1 MINHY
6 MYKIIYFMGILVLGT
21 LSLKA
26 TTVIPEEQVS
36 VSTDKDVYIAGD
48 WVYFSILLHDQGV
61 QVSDYVYVS
70 LNDHQN
76 QVLTGCLKVNNNAA
90 SGSFYL
96 ADTLNTGIYQMVSY
110 TNHLRNYGTNGYA
123 IKNILIVNRFEK
135 NIQKI
140 TEKALTD
147 ISDTLVLDKVSGED
161 ALIQLN
167 KESFFQREPV
177 TLHLQLPHEL
187 KNAIVAVSVRKVAP
201 VALTEDRAT
210 IPSINR
216 MACCRYLSERSGM
229 ILQGYVKDPSNG
241 ASVNKTVFLSC
252 EDSIA
257 NLQYAQTSS
266 KGEFRFFLN
275 PYYFGK
281 HVAVKLQGEDKSPI
295 QIEPKYFKGIVGNPS
310 AQIRGDLEG
319 YLLTEQKYISIQR
332 SYDEIY
338 RLERPQV
345 KPQAIW
351 RPEVYSR
358 KIDLIRPA
366 DYYFLPDFRQIS
378 QELLMYFK
386 IRERKNE
393 VTGTL
398 IDINQKEFGVP
409 YIFLDGILLE
419 HARQI
424 VALNSKQVKTIGTIP
439 NARLL
444 GDIEIPGILDIH
456 SNHSEIKKVQWRYSI
471 ALFNV
476 DNPMRESIYNV
487 PELGKMPRQI
497 PFYLPLLY
505 WNPSLKIHSGTTSN
519 LSFYTSDCTGTFEV
533 VVKGFSAD
541 GNEISFRKVFE
552 VYSKK

>member
-1 MINHY
+1 
-6 MYKIIYFMGILVLGT
+6 MGLLILGT

-26 TTVIPEEQVS
+26 TPIIPEEQVS

-48 WVYFSILLHDQGV
+48 WVYFSILLQNTGT
-61 QVSDYVYVS
+61 QISDYVYIS

-76 QVLTGCLKVNNNAA
+76 QIFTGCLKINNNTA

-110 TNHLRNYGTNGYA
+110 TNHLRNYGANGYA
-123 IKNILIVNRFEK
+123 VKNILIVNRFEN

-140 TEKALTD
+140 TEKAATN
-147 ISDTLVLDKVSGED
+147 ITDTLVVGIAPGADS
-161 ALIQLN
+161 LIHLN
-167 KESFFQREPV
+167 KDNFFQREPV
-177 TLHLQLPHEL
+177 TVDIRLPHEL
-187 KNAIVAVSVRKVAP
+187 VNALVTVTVRKAAP
-201 VALTEDRAT
+201 VSLTEDRAT
-210 IPSINR
+210 ILSINR
-216 MACCRYLSERSGM
+216 MSCCRYLSERGGM
-229 ILQGYVKDPSNG
+229 IMQGYVKDPSNG
-241 ASVNKTVFLSC
+241 TSVNKTVFLSC

-257 NLQYAQTSS
+257 NLQYTPTNSE
-266 KGEFRFFLN
+266 GEFRFFLN

-281 HVAVKLQGEDKSPI
+281 NVAVNLQGEDKSPI
-295 QIEPKYFKGIVGNPS
+295 QIESKYFKGILGDPS
-310 AQIRGDLEG
+310 ARIKGDLEE

-332 SYDEIY
+332 SYKEIY
-338 RLERPQV
+338 RLELPQM
-345 KPQAIW
+345 KTQASW
-351 RPEVYSR
+351 RPEVYSK

-366 DYYFLPDFRQIS
+366 DYYFLSDFRQIS

-393 VTGTL
+393 VIGTL

-424 VALNSKQVKTIGTIP
+424 ISLNSKQVKTIGTIP

-444 GDIEIPGILDIH
+444 GDLEIPGILDIH
-456 SNHSEIKKVQWRYSI
+456 SNNSEIKKVQWRYSI
-471 ALFNV
+471 ALFNM
-476 DNPMRESIYNV
+476 DNPMHESVYNI
-487 PELGKMPRQI
+487 PELGKMPRHI

-505 WNPSLKIHSGTTSN
+505 WNPSLKINSGTAST

-533 VVKGFSAD
+533 VVKGFSFD
-541 GNEISFRKVFE
+541 GNEITFRKVFE